1 MLIKQSNMI
10 AFLISTDEEN
20 APKGVL
26 NWNIPQLSNLSL
38 RYTQKIK
45 S

>member
-20 APKGVL
+20 APKGIL
-26 NWNIPQLSNLSL
+26 NRNAP
-38 RYTQKIK
+38 
-45 S
+45 